1 MAKRFFD
8 IFFSFWMLVF
18 ALGIIFLAWIIV
30 CIDTKSNGFFLQ
42 KRVGQ
47 NGKLFTI
54 YKLKTIHPISG
65 KSSNLGNFL
74 RKSKLDELPQLLNV
88 FFGEMSFV
96 GPRPD
101 IPGYYDLLEGENRK
115 ILELKPGITSM
126 ASIKYREEDT
136 LLSQQKEPLRYND
149 TILFPDKVKLNLEY
163 YYTNSILGDIKILW
177 KTIFTD

>member
-8 IFFSFWMLVF
+8 IFFSFWMLIF
-18 ALGIIFLAWIIV
+18 TSGIIFLAWIFV
-30 CIDTKSNGFFLQ
+30 SIDTKSNGFFLQ

-54 YKLKTIHPISG
+54 FKLKTIHPNSG

-88 FFGEMSFV
+88 LFGDMSIV

-101 IPGYYDLLEGENRK
+101 IPGYYDLLEGKNRK
-115 ILELKPGITSM
+115 ILELKPGITSI
-126 ASIKYREEDT
+126 ASIKYRDEDS
-136 LLSQQKEPLRYND
+136 LLAQQKDPLHFND
-149 TILFPDKVKLNLEY
+149 NVLFPDKVKLNLEY
-163 YYTNSILGDIKILW
+163 YYKNSIHGDVKIIW